1 VTRFQPKGEI
11 AEWRMIYERLLEDAD
26 FGQII
31 TYAEL
36 DEALGRTFID
46 NRSPIYRAREDLGSI
61 RKRWLEPVPGVGYR
75 VTNPTDHV
83 RVSVSHRRKSQR
95 QVSISVK
102 VLGATDLAKLNPADL
117 AKWDSE
123 QRIAF
128 AVWGVVSHEA
138 RLRRIEELLRTEGM
152 MD

>member
-1 VTRFQPKGEI
+1 VADGH
-11 AEWRMIYERLLEDAD
+11 ERLLEHAD
-26 FGQII
+26 FGQVI

-36 DEALGRTFID
+36 DETLGRSFIT

-61 RKRWLEPVPGVGYR
+61 RKRWLEPVPGIGYR
-75 VTNPTDHV
+75 VTNPNDHV

-102 VLGATDLAKLNPADL
+102 VLGATDLARLGPAEL
-117 AKWDSE
+117 ATWDSE

-128 AVWGVVSHEA
+128 AIWGVVSHEA
-138 RLRRIEELLRTEGM
+138 RLREIEELLRTEGM

>member
-1 VTRFQPKGEI
+1 MTRFQPKGEI
-11 AEWRMIYERLLEDAD
+11 AEWRMIYERLLENAE
-26 FGQII
+26 FGQVI

-36 DEALGRTFID
+36 DEALGRSFVT

-61 RKRWLEPVPGVGYR
+61 RKRWLEPVPKVGYR
-75 VTNPTDHV
+75 VTNPGDHV
-83 RVSVSHRRKSQR
+83 RVSVSHRRRSQR

-102 VLGATDLAKLNPADL
+102 VLGSTDLSRLDPADL

>member
-1 VTRFQPKGEI
+1 MTRFKPKGEI
-11 AEWRMIYERLLEDAD
+11 AEWRMIYEQLLETAE
-26 FGQII
+26 FGQVI

-36 DEALGRTFID
+36 DEALGRPFID
-46 NRSPIYRAREDLGSI
+46 NRGPIYRAREDLGTI
-61 RKRWLEPVPGVGYR
+61 RQRWLEPVPGVGYR
-75 VTNPTDHV
+75 ITEPSDHV
-83 RVSVSHRRKSQR
+83 RVSVSHRRRSQR
-95 QVSISVK
+95 QMSISVK
-102 VLGATDLAKLNPADL
+102 VIGATDLGRLSPDDL

-138 RLRRIEELLRTEGM
+138 RLRRIEELLRGEGM

>member
-1 VTRFQPKGEI
+1 MTRFQPKGDI
-11 AEWRMIYERLLEDAD
+11 AEWRMIYEQLLENAD
-26 FGQII
+26 FGQVI

-36 DEALGRTFID
+36 DEALGRPFIT

-61 RKRWLEPVPGVGYR
+61 RKRWLESVPHVGYR
-75 VTNPTDHV
+75 VTDPADHV
-83 RVSVSHRRKSQR
+83 RVSVTHRRKSQR

-102 VLGATDLAKLNPADL
+102 VLGATDLTRLNPSDL

-138 RLRRIEELLRTEGM
+138 RLRRIEELLRNEGM

>member
-1 VTRFQPKGEI
+1 MTRFQPKGEI
-11 AEWRMIYERLLEDAD
+11 AEWRMVYERLLEGAD
-26 FGQII
+26 FGQVI

-36 DEALGRTFID
+36 DEVLGRRFVD

-75 VTNPTDHV
+75 VTEPGDHV

-102 VLGATDLAKLNPADL
+102 VLGATDLAKLAPADL

-128 AVWGVVSHEA
+128 AIWGVVSHEA
-138 RLRRIEELLRTEGM
+138 RLRKIEELLRTEGM

>member
-1 VTRFQPKGEI
+1 MTPFKPKGEI
-11 AEWRMIYERLLEDAD
+11 AEWRMIYEGLLENAE
-26 FGQII
+26 FGQVI

-36 DEALGRTFID
+36 DEVLGREFIA

-75 VTNPTDHV
+75 VTNPGDHV
-83 RVSVSHRRKSQR
+83 RVSVSHRRTSQR

-102 VLGATDLAKLNPADL
+102 VLGATDLAKLTPADL

-128 AVWGVVSHEA
+128 AIWGVVSHEA

>member
-11 AEWRMIYERLLEDAD
+11 AEWRMIYERLLEAAE
-26 FGQII
+26 FGQVI

-36 DEALGRTFID
+36 DEALGRTFVD

-61 RKRWLEPVPGVGYR
+61 RKRWLEPVSGIGYR
-75 VTNPTDHV
+75 VTEPGDHV
-83 RVSVSHRRKSQR
+83 RVSVTHRRKSRR

-102 VLGATDLAKLNPADL
+102 VLGATDLARLQPADL

-128 AVWGVVSHEA
+128 AIWGIVNHES
-138 RLRRIEELLRTEGM
+138 RLRRIEELLRKHGM
-152 MD
+152 AD

>member
-1 VTRFQPKGEI
+1 MRFQPKGEI
-11 AEWRMIYERLLEDAD
+11 AEWRMVYDNLLDHAD
-26 FGQII
+26 FGQVV

-36 DEALGRTFID
+36 DDVLGRRFVA
-46 NRSPIYRAREDLGSI
+46 NRSPIYRAREELGSI
-61 RKRWLEPVPGVGYR
+61 RKRWLEPVPKVGYR
-75 VTNPTDHV
+75 VTDPTDHV

-102 VLGATDLAKLNPADL
+102 VLGATDLSRLNPDDL

-138 RLRRIEELLRTEGM
+138 RLRRIEQLLRNEGM
-152 MD
+152 LD